1 MLCSLEWQQ
10 VHCPRLACK
19 TRKHEIFGWGDKNEG
34 RSAMFHRLRSRGR
47 SVFFTRLVDRRSWP
61 QLSSRQHITYG
72 GVSGICVSRMAS
84 GPCKPLASLQAD
96 RRYVTPTATAT
107 KASVGSRHP
116 MSANYKG
123 RTSDKAAS
131 PGLPGLSA
139 HPKLISQARL
149 VISSLRVLALL
160 TTRLLCDTEYSNGI
174 GSVPPCRDQVV

>member
-1 MLCSLEWQQ
+1 
-10 VHCPRLACK
+10 
-19 TRKHEIFGWGDKNEG
+19 
-34 RSAMFHRLRSRGR
+34 
-47 SVFFTRLVDRRSWP
+47 
-61 QLSSRQHITYG
+61 
-72 GVSGICVSRMAS
+72 
-84 GPCKPLASLQAD
+84 
-96 RRYVTPTATAT
+96 
-107 KASVGSRHP
+107 